1 MKTME
6 IIGLLLNLAAL
17 TAYTVVA
24 SDDVITLSPS
34 TDKIVRFTNESH
46 IVLCNSPTDMKTHW
60 KSPKG
65 EIMKDVKGRIHIEEK
80 TPGQLALIFVHI
92 ALSDKGNWQCEDVDG
107 TENINKSFNL
117 VVYQKISFTENATI
131 LTVKEG
137 KNATIL
143 CEVKGDPEPTVSWQ
157 LNGQPIEFSA
167 TSKFRKLADG
177 LLIHKVTQNDTGEY
191 TCKAYQFTKD
201 ISDVQERTVLMKIE
215 HKPFWAHKHH
225 VSNQYGY
232 IGGRSS
238 ISCEAMAEPP
248 ANFTWYRNKK
258 RLHSGDKYT
267 IHNEPYNSTLVID
280 IKDETLFDMYKCKA
294 ANSQGAI
301 ERSTQLEKG
310 TKPPPPSHL
319 QLRGFNSNT
328 FDVDVGSVRTTPV
341 RTIMDVNG
349 FRIEYMT
356 DYEFKSAAGNWSYAK
371 RKDFPFEDGA
381 TFLIGNLEH
390 NTTYLMRAASK
401 NLAGLS
407 DWTRVE
413 KFTTLSNEPPNGGPR
428 SVNILNALE
437 TLCISFAVIVLS
449 NVRPISN
456 TRGRLQHISI
466 SHGL

>member
-17 TAYTVVA
+17 TVYTVVA
-24 SDDVITLSPS
+24 SDDVLTLSPS
-34 TDKIVRFTNESH
+34 TDKVVRFTNESH
-46 IVLCNSPTDMKTHW
+46 IVLCNAPTDLKIHW

-65 EIMKDVKGRIHIEEK
+65 DIMKDVKGRIHIEEK

-92 ALSDKGNWQCEDVDG
+92 ALSDKGNWTCEDVDG
-107 TENINKSFNL
+107 TANANKSFNL

-215 HKPFWAHKHH
+215 HKPFWTHKHH
-225 VSNQYGY
+225 VSMQYGY
-232 IGGRSS
+232 PGGRTS
-238 ISCEAMAEPP
+238 ISCEAIAEPP

-258 RLHSGDKYT
+258 RLHSDKYI
-267 IHNEPYNSTLVID
+267 IHNEPYISTLVID
-280 IKDETLFDMYKCKA
+280 IKDETLYDTYKCKA

-310 TKPPPPSHL
+310 TKPPPPIHL

-341 RTIMDVNG
+341 RNLMDVNG
-349 FRIEYMT
+349 FRIEFMT

-381 TFLIGNLEH
+381 TFLIGNLES

-407 DWTRVE
+407 DWTKVE
-413 KFTTLSNEPPNGGPR
+413 KFTTLSNEPPSGGPR
-428 SVNILNALE
+428 SVSLLTALE
-437 TLCISFAVIVLS
+437 TLCISFAVIAVS
-449 NVRPISN
+449 NVRPFSN
-456 TRGRLQHISI
+456 TRGRHHIPV